1 MSLLKSKLAMLT
13 SAILHPSALASPFK
27 YLIILSHMRSR
38 SSVFSHVLGSSEDIC
53 GYRELHN
60 SYQKSADLLK
70 MRVKLSRD
78 LKEKPWSKYLLD
90 KVLLDSHCVS
100 PSLLKRIQ
108 CKPIFLIREPTGTI
122 ESIMTMGYLL
132 NNPAADW
139 LKNPE
144 LATQYYIS
152 RLATLKSIATELHS
166 YYCFVESGDLI
177 SHTDQVLASL
187 SEWLGLDSA
196 LTSEY
201 NNFAY
206 TGKSHHG
213 DPSQNIRSGRIIT
226 TERPKGRHAELA
238 LPCHLKEIAQDS
250 YERCRGELIAH
261 AAWIAGQ
268 SLAPLKEVEGSI

>member
-1 MSLLKSKLAMLT
+1 MPLLKSKLAMLAST
-13 SAILHPSALASPFK
+13 SLYPSALTSPLK
-27 YLIILSHMRSR
+27 YLLILSHMRSR
-38 SSVFSHVLGSSEDIC
+38 SSVFSHVLGSSEEIC
-53 GYRELHN
+53 GYSELHN

-78 LKEKPWSKYLLD
+78 LKDKPWSKYLLD
-90 KVLLDSHCVS
+90 KVLLDSHVIS
-100 PSLLKRIQ
+100 PGLLKRIQ

-122 ESIMTMGYLL
+122 ASIMTMGYLL

-139 LKNPE
+139 LKDPGQ
-144 LATQYYIS
+144 ATQYYIS
-152 RLATLKSIATELHS
+152 RLATLKSIATEIHG

-201 NNFAY
+201 KTFTN
-206 TGKSHHG
+206 TGKPHHG
-213 DPSQNIRSGRIIT
+213 DPSQNIRSGQIRS

-238 LPCHLKEIAQDS
+238 LPCHLKEIAQAS

-268 SLAPLKEVEGSI
+268 SRAPLKEPGGCI